1 MGHSSRGYLCR
12 TRLRSEFALTSAH
25 TARFSP
31 VKHVHADGRSV
42 ETASV
47 HLMVFISLDAVLDDG
62 PESVVKS
69 EYPPS
74 SEQVRPLGFEP
85 RTCGLRGP

>member
-62 PESVVKS
+62 PES
-69 EYPPS
+69 S
-74 SEQVRPLGFEP
+74 SNRSILPAQSRCAPWDSNPEP
-85 RTCGLRGP
+85 AD